1 MAFSTLLRFLSL
13 VAAVSAGD
21 MVLHESRSAPPAGF
35 TSQGFV
41 PASEMLTLRVALASN
56 SVTGLQDKLMSVSSP
71 GSPDFRQW
79 LSMEDVRSF
88 LFDYFFLSSA

>member
-1 MAFSTLLRFLSL
+1 MAFSALLRFLSL

-56 SVTGLQDKLMSVSSP
+56 NVTGLQDKLMSVSSP

-79 LSMEDVRSF
+79 LSMEDVRSL